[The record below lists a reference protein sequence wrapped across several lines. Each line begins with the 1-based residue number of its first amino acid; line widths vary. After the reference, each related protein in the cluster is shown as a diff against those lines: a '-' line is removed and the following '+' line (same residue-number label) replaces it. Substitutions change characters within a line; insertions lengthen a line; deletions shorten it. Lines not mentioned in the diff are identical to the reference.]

1 MGVHLSSP
9 SAGGGDDAKTSTDC
23 PKRSLRVLVTGFCDW
38 RFKNERMNIWR
49 VRDNPSGRLLVGGS
63 CESPPVSLEGVLPR
77 ILNKECPADWEFS
90 FQVLPVI
97 WGASFGVVSLSS
109 YDVAIHIGLGVYD
122 KLDGMLLEDG
132 AGMPSAAAATPDH
145 LIIMD
150 DALRKADAQGTK
162 PPSDLIDKAKP
173 AGSHLRDEQMTKN
186 VKSMNNAHF
195 GSFTVKSIGARD
207 DNAYLCNEVHYRA
220 LQALRH
226 SRESKKSRLRAA
238 YFLQFSLLFKIP
250 WSPPIFGS
258 GPFFFCHVSIPY
270 AGDGANGYE
279 ILGKA
284 VASVILQLCRKET
297 VPRDGDSKVS
307 TT

>member
-1 MGVHLSSP
+1 MEPEIVKPMGVHLSSP

-132 AGMPSAAAATPDH
+132 AVN
-145 LIIMD
+145 LR
-150 DALRKADAQGTK
+150 RKADAQGTK

-238 YFLQFSLLFKIP
+238 YFL
-250 WSPPIFGS
+250 
-258 GPFFFCHVSIPY
+258 HIPY